1 MELDDFKRSYFDLRA
16 RLAPFRLKTD
26 AETVKTVS
34 MISALLDRADVVHD
48 GADTGGR
55 FGWNVG
61 HNVENYMTRATAY
74 LTALE
79 RGEYPLRGMFCEP
92 GIAIV
97 DHCFVEKDGR
107 MHLFYNRDEIGFE
120 WDTRPADTI
129 GHAVTDDLLHW
140 EILPPVISV
149 TPGRFDGYQVWSPG
163 VAKKGDIYYMYY
175 TGVNLA
181 CSEAICLAVSKDLY
195 TWEKVGDGP
204 VLYPGKDWGVWREDA
219 WSDCRD
225 SMVFVDQSDGDVTA
239 YMYYCTARREEDGSV
254 RPAVGV
260 AVSADMVTWEDRGA
274 YRFDVCEHAMESPFV
289 MKHNG
294 RYYLFY
300 TNCGHGT
307 AYAVS
312 EDLISGWQSLGMLIR
327 KVGTPANPA
336 NVPSCAEVFAFKGR
350 WYISSAERQ
359 PGCEQYL
366 EIHEFSWNPDG
377 TASVGRRLE
386 PNLP

>member
-1 MELDDFKRSYFDLRA
+1 MELDAFKKRYFDFRA
-16 RLAPFRLKTD
+16 RLAPFRMKTD
-26 AETVKTVS
+26 FETVKTIS
-34 MISALLDRADVVHD
+34 MISALIDRADVVHD

-61 HNVENYMTRATAY
+61 HNIDNYMTRAERY
-74 LTALE
+74 LCALE
-79 RGEYPLRGMFCEP
+79 RGEWPLLGMFCEP
-92 GIAIV
+92 GIAVV

-107 MHLFYNRDEIGFE
+107 MHLFYNRDEVGFE

-140 EILPPVISV
+140 EILPPCLTV

-163 VAKKGDIYYMYY
+163 VAYKDGTYWMYY

-181 CSEAICLAVSKDLY
+181 CSEAICLAKSDDLY

-204 VLYPGKDWGVWREDA
+204 ILTPGKDWGLWDETR

-225 SMVFVDQSDGDVTA
+225 SMVFVDDDGTA
-239 YMYYCTARREEDGSV
+239 YMYYCTAMRCADGTA
-254 RPAVGV
+254 RPAVGI
-260 AVSADMVTWEDRGA
+260 ASSTDMVHWTDRGA
-274 YRFDVCEHAMESPFV
+274 HHFDICEHALESPFV
-289 MKHNG
+289 RKHDG

-300 TNCGHGT
+300 TNCGKGT

-312 EDLISGWQSLGMLIR
+312 DNPTSGWQSMGMLIE
-327 KVGTPANPA
+327 KVGTPANTA
-336 NVPSCAEVFAFKGR
+336 NVPSCAEVFPFGGK

-359 PGCEQYL
+359 PGCEQYI
-366 EIHEFSWNPDG
+366 EIFEFFWHEDG
-377 TASVGRRLE
+377 TVSLGKRLE
-386 PNLP
+386 PSL